1 MRNLKRALSLAL
13 AAIMLIGMM
22 VVSASATGLDDFS
35 DKDKV
40 VNKDAVSMLTTLG
53 VINGKEDGSYFD
65 PTGNVTRA
73 EMAKMIATVLNQG
86 ADVDGLYVGM
96 NTGLTDVKGHWA
108 ESYINYCYS
117 LGIIAGRGNGKFD
130 PAATVTGNEAAKM
143 LLVAAGY
150 DAQLAGLTGAD
161 WAIKTASLAST
172 LGIFDNLSVA
182 TSDPLTRDNAALLIY
197 NALDIEMIQK
207 YENGYAIAF
216 TDHRTILADKYGVIK
231 VQGVVVANEW
241 ASLASDD
248 GDAALKE
255 GKTTIYNAACEPYVQ
270 QLCRMLNRMG
280 AKIEGIASNLLTIE
294 GVDELHGTEHTILP
308 DMIEVGSFI
317 GMAAMTRS
325 ELTIKNVSYEN
336 LGIIPDSFRRLGIK
350 MEQRGDDI
358 YVPSQETYQIESFI
372 DGSIMTIADAPWPGL
387 TPDLL
392 SVLLVVATQAKG
404 SVLIHQKM
412 FESRLFFV
420 DKLIDMGAQ
429 IILCDPHR
437 AVVIGHDHGFKLR
450 GGNMTSPDIRAG
462 IALLIAAMSA
472 DGISRIHN
480 IEQIDRGYQNIEG
493 RLNALGA
500 RITRIE

>member
-1 MRNLKRALSLAL
+1 MLQIICATLLTAEEVTVHNIPDILDVNNLIQLMRD
-13 AAIMLIGMM
+13 MG
-22 VVSASATGLDDFS
+22 VSVSK
-35 DKDKV
+35 KDI
-40 VNKDAVSMLTTLG
+40 DTYSFQA
-53 VINGKEDGSYFD
+53 
-65 PTGNVTRA
+65 
-73 EMAKMIATVLNQG
+73 
-86 ADVDGLYVGM
+86 ADVDFAYLESDAFLKRCSSLRGSVMLVGPM
-96 NTGLTDVKGHWA
+96 VARFGKAMISKPGGDKIGRRRLDTHFIGIQNLGADFVYNEERGIYEISAKQLHG
-108 ESYINYCYS
+108 SYMLLDEAS
-117 LGIIAGRGNGKFD
+117 
-130 PAATVTGNEAAKM
+130 VTGTANIVMAA
-143 LLVAAGY
+143 V
-150 DAQLAGLTGAD
+150 LA
-161 WAIKTASLAST
+161 
-172 LGIFDNLSVA
+172 
-182 TSDPLTRDNAALLIY
+182 R
-197 NALDIEMIQK
+197 
-207 YENGYAIAF
+207 
-216 TDHRTILADKYGVIK
+216 
-231 VQGVVVANEW
+231 
-241 ASLASDD
+241 
-248 GDAALKE
+248 